1 MLYLLGATILATIAT
16 TGVDAHG
23 YIRNPRPRAWTIPG
37 HRFEWDAQS
46 DGGPFQDCWDRDAN
60 DPDPRNN
67 KVGPI
72 EATYIEG
79 SEISVDVAISAGH
92 AGWHELRFCPDPYGN
107 NTCFENNLAIAL
119 TMPSTVEGCPE
130 PAPSDSTHAPGR
142 DPGGGC
148 IPSDKKYRSNLA
160 IGTFRWK
167 LPEGLVCEHCAM
179 QWWWITQLH
188 TFEHFKSCHGK
199 RRGHDLN
206 CISWLMMK
214 KRRRRRRGA

>member
-92 AGWHELRFCPDPYGN
+92 AGWHELRFCPDL
-107 NTCFENNLAIAL
+107 FS
-119 TMPSTVEGCPE
+119 PSFF
-130 PAPSDSTHAPGR
+130 PSFFPLFL
-142 DPGGGC
+142 
-148 IPSDKKYRSNLA
+148 PSPDF
-160 IGTFRWK
+160 IF
-167 LPEGLVCEHCAM
+167 LPSFVPSF
-179 QWWWITQLH
+179 T
-188 TFEHFKSCHGK
+188 
-199 RRGHDLN
+199 
-206 CISWLMMK
+206 
-214 KRRRRRRGA
+214 